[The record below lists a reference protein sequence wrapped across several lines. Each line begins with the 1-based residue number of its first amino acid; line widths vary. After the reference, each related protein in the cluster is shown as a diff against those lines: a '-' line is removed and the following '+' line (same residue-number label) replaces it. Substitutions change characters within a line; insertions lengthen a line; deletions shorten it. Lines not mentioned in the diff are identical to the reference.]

1 MPSGVVQV
9 APLQVDDSP
18 RPRHGL
24 TEPLRDKQVR
34 FGAGHSYIRKRF
46 KQRVRKG
53 TMEFVGRSSDEE

>member
-1 MPSGVVQV
+1 MPSGVMSV

-24 TEPLRDKQVR
+24 TKPLGDERVR

-46 KQRVRKG
+46 KQRARKG
-53 TMEFVGRSSDEE
+53 TLEFVCSNLNEE